1 MAYPVVLQRIEN
13 LEQSIKDGLASKLSL
28 TGGTVTGDLNVN
40 GYLDATN
47 IKGSRTSS
55 LTLHYGIGAWLS
67 LVGDQNHSV
76 PGEEGMF
83 KLIAATYNN
92 DGNDGWHNLT
102 GRANTGSLM
111 WDYKEVE
118 RLNGSVFPEEV
129 GSIGDEPISGYI
141 RYVTGLQIC
150 YGVARTTKTGRT
162 ITFPVPFS
170 KVPFVFASRSA
181 DLVSPGIAVSAN
193 TSTTTTINICQSTE
207 NNWVVSWLAIG
218 IGA

>member
-40 GYLDATN
+40 GYLDPSG

-92 DGNDGWHNLT
+92 DGNDGWHSLT
-102 GRANTGSLM
+102 GWASDGSLR
-111 WDYKEVE
+111 WDGKEVE
-118 RLNGSVFPEEV
+118 RLV
-129 GSIGDEPISGYI
+129 GSIFPEVEKVGDEPISGYI
-141 RYVTGLQIC
+141 RYATGFQIC
-150 YGVARTTKTGRT
+150 YGIARTTKTGRA
-162 ITFPVPFS
+162 ITFPVPFL
-170 KVPFVFASRSA
+170 KVPIVFASRAA
-181 DLVSPGIAVSAN
+181 DLVSPGIAVSAD

-218 IGA
+218 V